1 MHLVTRVHWENN
13 RSNKMISHSQTHDAA
28 RIALAVYIQSC
39 GCTSNTEV
47 ACALAAM
54 LGTVAKLAIDAQN
67 KNTSLEMLRAV
78 SEMIAKPE
86 TRNNTGIQIVQRQC
100 H

>member
-1 MHLVTRVHWENN
+1 
-13 RSNKMISHSQTHDAA
+13 MISHAETHDAA
-28 RIALAVYIQSC
+28 RIVLATYIKTC
-39 GCTSNTEV
+39 GCTSNMEV

-67 KNTSLEMLRAV
+67 KATSLEMLQAV
-78 SEMIAKPE
+78 SSMIAKPE
-86 TRNNTGIQIVQRQC
+86 TTNNTGIELVHTPR